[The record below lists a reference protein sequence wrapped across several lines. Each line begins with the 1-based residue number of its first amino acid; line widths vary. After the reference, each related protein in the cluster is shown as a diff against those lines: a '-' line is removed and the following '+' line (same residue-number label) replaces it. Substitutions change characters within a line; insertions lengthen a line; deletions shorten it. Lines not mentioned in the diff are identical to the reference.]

1 MIDQTERVAAE
12 ERRKASELRLS
23 RMLEIAPDAIIAV
36 GADQRIQLFNR
47 TAEEIFGYA
56 AAEVVGE
63 PLDLLIPHRFRR
75 MHRRH
80 VVDFSAVGDERRY
93 ISERPEIAGLRKDGS
108 EFPAEASI
116 SKLEMDG
123 ELVLIVMLRD
133 ITERKQA
140 EAKNQRFLDAIDQLS
155 GAIALYDA
163 DDRLVTCN
171 EQYRQIS
178 GSVGEMIKPGLLFED
193 LLRLLLE
200 HQEVPEADTDVEA
213 WLAERMQRHRE
224 PKGPFEVYRDG
235 RWYRVQETRLSD
247 GGTIAA
253 ALDISA
259 EKKRDEELR
268 QSQKLEAIGQLT
280 GGIAH
285 DFNNIL
291 AVIMGNLGLLEDD
304 LDLDREHGLLVN
316 RTKHAVDR
324 AAELTRRMLA
334 FAREQPLEA
343 KRVNV
348 NEVLET
354 AEHLLRRSLTAEIDI
369 DILMAPDL
377 AACLVDPVQLEQ
389 AVLNLAINARDA
401 MPKGGRLR
409 LETANVAL
417 PLDQAGYQADLP
429 AGDHVMI
436 VVADTGV
443 GISSELHQQIFEPF
457 FTTKDVG
464 KGTGLGLSMVY
475 GFVKQSGGDITV
487 DSQPDH
493 GTTFRIFLPR
503 ATGPALAAE
512 KPAAARTALA
522 NGDETVLLVED
533 DPDVQVMVARTLR
546 KNGYHV
552 LVAGNGQEGLD
563 ILSDGGQVDLL
574 LTDVML
580 PGGLNGRQLAGGA
593 RALAPSLKVL
603 FMSGYS
609 KDAIVEEGRLHP
621 DGPLLV
627 KPFLPSDLVGT
638 VRELLDGT

>member
-522 NGDETVLLVED
+522 NG
-533 DPDVQVMVARTLR
+533 
-546 KNGYHV
+546 
-552 LVAGNGQEGLD
+552 
-563 ILSDGGQVDLL
+563 
-574 LTDVML
+574 
-580 PGGLNGRQLAGGA
+580 
-593 RALAPSLKVL
+593 
-603 FMSGYS
+603 
-609 KDAIVEEGRLHP
+609 
-621 DGPLLV
+621 
-627 KPFLPSDLVGT
+627 
-638 VRELLDGT
+638 